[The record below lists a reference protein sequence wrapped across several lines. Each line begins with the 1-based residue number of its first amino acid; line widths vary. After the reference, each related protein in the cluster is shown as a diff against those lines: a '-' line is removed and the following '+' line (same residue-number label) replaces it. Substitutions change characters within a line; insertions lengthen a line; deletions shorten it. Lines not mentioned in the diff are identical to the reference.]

1 MSKQNAYLKATR
13 AKSELNAMLIV
24 SLTTLDEVHRAL
36 KKVHH
41 AAKELADAII
51 ELAEE

>member
-1 MSKQNAYLKATR
+1 MSKQNALTKATR
-13 AKSELNAMLIV
+13 AKSELNTMLIA

-41 AAKELADAII
+41 AAKELADAVI
-51 ELAEE
+51 ELASE